1 MSRTRRIERR
11 LDSEHQ
17 ALKQLLGQNRF
28 LTEQLNTLTN
38 RVVEGEER
46 HKHGKPDYMVAM
58 ISWNVSNTARLRS
71 VDYDSDRFERCELTF
86 FSLLNF
92 PKNLEIWKRDS
103 FQIPT
108 LSNA

>member
-46 HKHGKPDYMVAM
+46 HKHGKHDYHDIVECVEHGQIT
-58 ISWNVSNTARLRS
+58 ISRL
-71 VDYDSDRFERCELTF
+71 
-86 FSLLNF
+86 
-92 PKNLEIWKRDS
+92 
-103 FQIPT
+103 
-108 LSNA
+108 

>member
-46 HKHGKPDYMVAM
+46 HKHGKSDDIGRSP
-58 ISWNVSNTARLRS
+58 ISWNVSNTGRLRS
-71 VDYDSDRFERCELTF
+71 VVDYDSDRF
-86 FSLLNF
+86 
-92 PKNLEIWKRDS
+92 
-103 FQIPT
+103 
-108 LSNA
+108 